1 MPTASWR
8 PTSTLEVS
16 EPTLKHVSLSG
27 MATDTT
33 APAIQSFF
41 SVSADGT
48 LMPHP
53 LAVSPW
59 SSRQVGGYAVCGVLA
74 RAIEHAADSQD
85 FVPVRL
91 TVDLCAPVGLDCIS
105 ATAAAVRRGPRIEV
119 LEASLG
125 TEPGITARASA
136 VFAALGTDP
145 PGDLWHD
152 GEPLPT
158 PPDCDDQPSPPL
170 FSSTG
175 GSWNGDFAAHQNSN
189 RKTAWQNFPPLVAGE
204 EMSPFVRAAV
214 MAETT
219 SLVCHWGTAGAG
231 FINID
236 TTLALSRLPRGTG
249 LGLRAD
255 NQRSHAGISV
265 GTATMFDRDGYVG
278 SCTVTAIS
286 NARRQVDLGALRPD

>member
-1 MPTASWR
+1 MT
-8 PTSTLEVS
+8 
-16 EPTLKHVSLSG
+16 
-27 MATDTT
+27 TDTT
-33 APAIQSFF
+33 VSAIGSFF
-41 SVSADGT
+41 SAGADGT
-48 LMPHP
+48 LVPQP

-74 RAIEHAADSQD
+74 RAIEQAVDSRD

-91 TVDLCAPVGLDCIS
+91 TVDLCAPVGLGGIS
-105 ATAAAVRRGPRIEV
+105 ATATAVRRGPRIEV
-119 LEASLG
+119 LEAGLRAESD
-125 TEPGITARASA
+125 ITARASA

-145 PGDLWHD
+145 PGELWHD
-152 GEPLPT
+152 DEGLPT
-158 PPDCDDQPSPPL
+158 PPDCDDEPSPPL
-170 FSSTG
+170 FSSADRN
-175 GSWNGDFAAHQNSN
+175 WNGDFAAHQNSN
-189 RKTAWQNFPPLVAGE
+189 RKAAWQNFPPLVAGE

-219 SLVCHWGTAGAG
+219 SLVCHWGSAGAG

-265 GTATMFDRDGYVG
+265 GTATMFDREGYVG